1 MPPTHRLCLLAG
13 AVGRRHGASG
23 LHCIERHHATA
34 LVYSHC
40 NLVSALLDADSILQH
55 NFIHD
60 SVGFDSKPRD
70 RTCYTRRAPCRTT
83 LPLQAPHVES
93 DRIGTQEASW
103 SESFDSS
110 KRQ

>member
-40 NLVSALLDADSILQH
+40 NLVSAPLDADSILQH

-60 SVGFDSKPRD
+60 SVGSTQNPEIVRVTRGWSRSTTRSSPQIDNSSFSK
-70 RTCYTRRAPCRTT
+70 
-83 LPLQAPHVES
+83 APHVES
-93 DRIGTQEASW
+93 R
-103 SESFDSS
+103 
-110 KRQ
+110 